1 MIECTS
7 EYIYYKKKNRKMNFK
22 RFFYLIFVCIII
34 FLFIFYN
41 EKIIEPNVR
50 EICQDK
56 IYSINSKCVNDA
68 ILECLNYGVNYEDLI
83 IIEKNQQ
90 NEITLMSAN
99 SIFMNKIAREILDK
113 VSENIEN
120 KLKNGVNIPIFA
132 FSGLELLSGYGK
144 EINFKSI
151 SISSVNCNFTSDFKS
166 AGINQTLHNIYLEI
180 KTIINVDFPTDKYD
194 EEFSTKVLLT
204 EAVLVGKIPE
214 IYLNGKLFS

>member
-1 MIECTS
+1 M
-7 EYIYYKKKNRKMNFK
+7 
-22 RFFYLIFVCIII
+22 IFVCIII